1 MYQIRMEYNPYK
13 QEISYQFLGSKGWQ
27 KLSPENK
34 LENNKYKETALQTS
48 VDEILKQIIMVYATD
63 AEHSV
68 GIVFC
73 GTDEDY
79 ADLTDAIQRNPKVMN
94 GAAKV
99 VAEKDK
105 ESFYQAASVVAEK
118 IDSIFSGLE
127 NEFSQLQDEDVKD
140 ILRQYDDAS
149 SSTIPLCVMGLYSS
163 GKSMFIN
170 ALIGEEILPS
180 GSDPLTAQ
188 IFKVTPGTNY
198 QVAFSCE
205 NMELHFEI
213 IEQTVRLTNSEDC
226 SQCSAWIK
234 EMTGISGTTNA
245 DIMRQIISKLN
256 DSDKL
261 SDKLKCEGLTPVSGL
276 ISIEVPFRN
285 SALPAGKIHFE
296 IYDTPGSDSKSH
308 DTHIKALQT
317 ALKERTNGLPILITK
332 RNDLDRNSI
341 QSLMDELNNAEIKLD
356 RENLMILINQAD
368 QEECNDLG
376 KFHANPPEG
385 VVTIQKKS
393 SIIFLSSAVAVGCK
407 KDGNSGQWCDNR
419 CRKAYKDNK
428 NHFSVPSDE
437 DYMSLPRYS
446 VLPPSRYEDICQRAQ
461 KAEDTVTSGDTSEEA
476 IRELIAQNSGIRA
489 VESEITYYAQRF
501 ADYNKCQMA
510 SGYLKEAIEITKRQE
525 KNRQTDLELK
535 KGERESQYSN
545 TYKTLQERLHSFT
558 EGFYNEARKHDTIP
572 QQISENITNVIFS
585 RFKSN
590 AKSSFTKH
598 QKDKDTAGFQRE
610 IDIHFKKSIL
620 SYSELIRPIIV
631 DFWEKKAEEYK
642 IQLVE
647 VINGDSQIP
656 DQEKELLSEYVMG
669 TPKYSPTPVNFD
681 VGARIAKTKGILWWR
696 GLKFNESECWAKFN
710 TEFGRKSLEIL
721 SQTRN
726 LYSNEFNSWSG
737 KLTSAIGKRL
747 GEFNPQLQKLS
758 EEINECE
765 ENLCQVEAE
774 LEKLSRAWE
783 EIGQLTLKQE
793 NKEEQ
798 L

>member
-13 QEISYQFLGSKGWQ
+13 QEISYQFLGSSGWQ
-27 KLSPENK
+27 PLSPENK
-34 LENNKYKETALQTS
+34 LASDKYQKTALQSS
-48 VDEILKQIIMVYATD
+48 VDEILKQIIMQYATD

-127 NEFSQLQDEDVKD
+127 NEFSQLQDEEVKD

-510 SGYLKEAIEITKRQE
+510 SGYLKEAIQKVAE
-525 KNRQTDLELK
+525 KIKVEQDHQATIETELSNEREQKKNELVNDISRSGKYAVTRAEHEFNERLLKLDLK
-535 KGERESQYSN
+535 KNVLRHEAVE
-545 TYKTLQERLHSFT
+545 KAKELCMLH
-558 EGFYNEARKHDTIP
+558 K
-572 QQISENITNVIFS
+572 
-585 RFKSN
+585 
-590 AKSSFTKH
+590 
-598 QKDKDTAGFQRE
+598 KDKDEYKRLE
-610 IDIHFKKSIL
+610 KDIENIIWQKLEAYHNYIL
-620 SYSELIRPIIV
+620 GLSQGYWKAKESELKETLIRIVNDNQNISDEERNILDQKIRGYAAVPIAPVSFDARKITKDKKFLIIPIGKKLDIEKCKDEV
-631 DFWEKKAEEYK
+631 EKLFNNKQSDVIYKLKKAH
-642 IQLVE
+642 
-647 VINGDSQIP
+647 QITFE
-656 DQEKELLSEYVMG
+656 Q
-669 TPKYSPTPVNFD
+669 
-681 VGARIAKTKGILWWR
+681 
-696 GLKFNESECWAKFN
+696 
-710 TEFGRKSLEIL
+710 
-721 SQTRN
+721 
-726 LYSNEFNSWSG
+726 WSG
-737 KLTSAIGKRL
+737 KMVQDLTERL
-747 GEFNPQLQKLS
+747 DDFNDDLRILNT
-758 EEINECE
+758 E
-765 ENLCQVEAE
+765 
-774 LEKLSRAWE
+774 LSRSRTKIE
-783 EIGQLTLKQE
+783 ELQAQQHKLDSAKESIQNMLSCQE
-793 NKEEQ
+793 VTA
-798 L
+798 